1 MDDKEKI
8 KLLEKQIELLEKV
21 VELQK
26 LTPIIVTPIVT
37 KEVYPFYPSYP
48 SYPQPWVVPYY
59 GTGDP
64 FPQSTWTC
72 GAIQ

>member
-8 KLLEKQIELLEKV
+8 KLLEKQINLLEKI

-26 LTPIIVTPIVT
+26 IVPIIVTPIVT

-48 SYPQPWVVPYY
+48 SYPVAPYY

-64 FPQSTWTC
+64 FPQFTWTC
-72 GAIQ
+72 GVIQ

>member
-26 LTPIIVTPIVT
+26 QVRPVTIYPT
-37 KEVYPFYPSYP
+37 YPNFPAYPRDPVYP
-48 SYPQPWVVPYY
+48 
-59 GTGDP
+59 
-64 FPQSTWTC
+64 TWTQVWYSTTVSG
-72 GAIQ
+72 GAMC

>member
-26 LTPIIVTPIVT
+26 MAPITVIPIVT
-37 KEVYPFYPSYP
+37 REIYPSYP
-48 SYPQPWVVPYY
+48 SYPQPWVAPYY
-59 GTGDP
+59 GTGVP
-64 FPQSTWTC
+64 LPELPTITC
-72 GAIQ
+72 SAIQ